1 MLEDKYTTEDL
12 SYRHLYEDSWLDQ
25 QSTLPLP
32 VWEIDRWPT
41 LVEFKTIDNWLRLGK
56 DTMRIDSSIDEI
68 PTGIIPVITAS
79 DPMTNVVTAS
89 QSAITSNAK
98 EYIAPLRKLIKS
110 SGIYAIASVA
120 PPLVALVLAPF
131 LTRSLLPRDYG
142 ILTILTT
149 FISLVAGITQLG
161 LGSAF
166 FRAYSYDYTSDRDHR
181 NIISTTTTLLC
192 LVSILMMVGIAIPEA
207 FLARLFFGRPS
218 LGSLVV
224 VAAGVVFLQNLTVPG
239 FAWLRAESRAFL
251 YAILSIVNSLIALI
265 TSLILV
271 GVLHLGIAGALIATG
286 SGYAGVVICTIPI
299 IVYRAGLRI
308 RVDIARNLL
317 TFGLPLVLN
326 VVSYW
331 VLQLSDRYLLNLF
344 GSLEQTARYAVVY
357 ALGSVLS
364 VVVIGP
370 LTLAWPT
377 TMFAIAKREDAARIF
392 QLVFRW
398 LGMLLLFAALGL
410 SFVGT
415 ILLDWL
421 FPIGYHSAAPIIP
434 IIAESIVFYGIYYV
448 FMVGANV
455 KRKTWLAAVFTTIA
469 AFVNIAMNLFL
480 IPRYGAMGAAAST
493 LIAYTVLALAA
504 YIVNQCIYPI
514 SFEMGRFIAALVMGI
529 ALYAGSSYLAQT
541 LGVYGI
547 YGIYIGALIVYG
559 GCLLVLAKLPT
570 RIQK

>member
-239 FAWLRAESRAFL
+239 FAWLRA
-251 YAILSIVNSLIALI
+251 
-265 TSLILV
+265 
-271 GVLHLGIAGALIATG
+271 
-286 SGYAGVVICTIPI
+286 
-299 IVYRAGLRI
+299 
-308 RVDIARNLL
+308 
-317 TFGLPLVLN
+317 
-326 VVSYW
+326 
-331 VLQLSDRYLLNLF
+331 
-344 GSLEQTARYAVVY
+344 
-357 ALGSVLS
+357 
-364 VVVIGP
+364 
-370 LTLAWPT
+370 
-377 TMFAIAKREDAARIF
+377 
-392 QLVFRW
+392 
-398 LGMLLLFAALGL
+398 
-410 SFVGT
+410 
-415 ILLDWL
+415 
-421 FPIGYHSAAPIIP
+421 
-434 IIAESIVFYGIYYV
+434 
-448 FMVGANV
+448 
-455 KRKTWLAAVFTTIA
+455 
-469 AFVNIAMNLFL
+469 
-480 IPRYGAMGAAAST
+480 
-493 LIAYTVLALAA
+493 
-504 YIVNQCIYPI
+504 
-514 SFEMGRFIAALVMGI
+514 
-529 ALYAGSSYLAQT
+529 
-541 LGVYGI
+541 
-547 YGIYIGALIVYG
+547 
-559 GCLLVLAKLPT
+559 
-570 RIQK
+570 